1 MKRIGFSTGS
11 IAFGDFQKGI
21 ELLNQSTA
29 TAIELSA
36 LREGELPALVGAL
49 DELALDHFQYV
60 SFHAPSKL
68 NQISE
73 QALVQYLEK
82 VIEKGWPI
90 VIHPDIIEDV
100 TLWEKFGS
108 YLCIENMDNRKNKGR
123 TFEELNEIFAEL
135 PKASFCFDLAHVR
148 QIDPTMQEGLRMI
161 RNFSD
166 RLTQL
171 HVSDVNSEGKHE
183 PLNLET
189 LLAFKKIAPL
199 IPQGIPVII
208 ESVVA
213 EEKIE
218 KELELAS
225 YVIDYEKFTKH
236 LFELDP
242 ETSYFIEAK
251 NGDALMT

>member
-11 IAFGDFQKGI
+11 IAFDDFQKGI
-21 ELLNQSTA
+21 ELLNQSSA
-29 TAIELSA
+29 NAIELSA
-36 LREGELPALVGAL
+36 LRESELPALIGAL
-49 DELALDHFQYV
+49 DQLVLDHFQYV

-73 QALVQYLEK
+73 QELVKYLEK
-82 VIEKGWPI
+82 VMEKEWPI
-90 VIHPDIIEDV
+90 VIHPDIIGDFS
-100 TLWEKFGS
+100 LWKQFGS
-108 YLCIENMDNRKNKGR
+108 ALCIENMDNRKSKGR
-123 TFEELNEIFAEL
+123 TFEELNEIYTEL
-135 PKASFCFDLAHVR
+135 PGASFCFDLAHVR
-148 QIDPTMQEGLRMI
+148 QVDPTMQEGLTMI
-161 RNFSD
+161 RNFSE

-199 IPQGIPVII
+199 IPQNIPVII
-208 ESVVA
+208 ESVVG

-218 KELELAS
+218 KELKLAS
-225 YVIDYEKFTKH
+225 YIIDYEKFNRH
-236 LFELDP
+236 LYALDP
-242 ETSYFIEAK
+242 ETSYFLEAK